1 MKLDKDNKC
10 NIDTLVK
17 VSYFFTLLST
27 LQFVS
32 VLTRNVLDVA
42 LTQLLESKRID
53 IRNELHVIESLK
65 ILVKKTGG

>member
-10 NIDTLVK
+10 NINTLVK

>member
-17 VSYFFTLLST
+17 VSHFFTLLST

-53 IRNELHVIESLK
+53 IRNELHAIESFK

>member
-1 MKLDKDNKC
+1 MKLNKDNKC
-10 NIDTLVK
+10 NINTLVK